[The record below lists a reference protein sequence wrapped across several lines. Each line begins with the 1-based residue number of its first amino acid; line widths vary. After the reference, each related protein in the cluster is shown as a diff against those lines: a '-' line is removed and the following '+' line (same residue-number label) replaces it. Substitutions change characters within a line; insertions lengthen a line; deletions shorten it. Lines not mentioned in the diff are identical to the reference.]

1 MGPRPLVGLTTSV
14 TFGSSPERA
23 YVNAAYV
30 RAVQAAGGVPVLLPP
45 HLDEATRA
53 ALWTRLEALVL
64 TGGGD
69 LDPARFGETAHAKVY
84 EVSAERD
91 DLELGFTRRALD
103 DGVPLLAI
111 CRGIQVLNVALG
123 GTLYQDI
130 PSEPGSSIDHS
141 QKAPRHQ
148 PTHHVKVMG
157 EGTRL
162 GAVVGS
168 TELEV
173 NSFHHQAI
181 KRLGAGL
188 REVAWAEDG
197 IIEGVEM
204 TDARSFVL
212 GVQWHPEDLVDHDA
226 AARALFTA
234 VVNAARQRMRR

>member
-14 TFGSSPERA
+14 TFGSSPERS

-45 HLDEATRA
+45 HLDEGTRA
-53 ALWTRLEALVL
+53 ELWTRLDALVL

-69 LDPARFGETAHAKVY
+69 VDPVRFGEKPHAKVY

-91 DLELGFTRRALD
+91 ELELGFTRRALD

-111 CRGIQVLNVALG
+111 CRGIQVLNIALG

-130 PSEPGSSIDHS
+130 PSELGSSIDHS

-148 PTHHVKVMG
+148 PTHRVKVMG

-162 GAVVGS
+162 HSVVGAS
-168 TELEV
+168 DLEV

-204 TDARSFVL
+204 ANGHPFVL

-234 VVNAARQRMRR
+234 VVHAARQRMRR